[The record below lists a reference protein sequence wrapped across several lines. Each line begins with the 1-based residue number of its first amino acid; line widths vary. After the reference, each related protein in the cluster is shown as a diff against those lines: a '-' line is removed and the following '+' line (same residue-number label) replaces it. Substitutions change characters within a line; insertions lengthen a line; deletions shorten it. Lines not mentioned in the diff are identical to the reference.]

1 MPERLTHASLVA
13 SYHSYHQ
20 PRERWLIGGEYERA
34 LVRGDGRS
42 VGYHDPDGIAW
53 LLGELRDRLGWAEKR
68 EGPHLIEL
76 RGEGASITLEPGG
89 QVELSGAPFRTLRA
103 LADEVTRNRDLL
115 VEVVK
120 GHDLH
125 WIAAGLTPYARI
137 DDIAFMPKGRYAMMQ
152 QFLPQYGDL
161 AHWMMKGTCCVQV
174 NLDFDSEADCA
185 EKFHAA
191 LDLAPLNVA
200 AFANSPIGEG
210 RELGWM
216 SYRGHIWSRVDPRR
230 TGFPAAV
237 SGGYTHAGW
246 VEYLLDTPMMFHYHH
261 GQWRPSEGRTFRQWM
276 EQGIDGEFPTLEDWS
291 LHQTSVFPE
300 VRVKRTIEIRSADAV
315 PLDLAIAFCA
325 LWTGTLYGA
334 LADTRAFARA
344 FTAQN
349 GTRTREEGFA
359 YAALLGLEGDWN
371 GRPMAEWAQELGAIA
386 HKGLLA
392 IGEDTSLLDP
402 FLGLA
407 ASGRSPAARLLEA
420 FRLDPSPRNV
430 LRAAAY

>member
-1 MPERLTHASLVA
+1 MPNRLTLGALFE
-13 SYHSYHQ
+13 SYHAHHQ

-42 VGYHDPDGIAW
+42 VGYFEENGIRW
-53 LLGELRDRLGWAEKR
+53 LLGELQARLGWEAKSED
-68 EGPHLIEL
+68 GNVVEL

-89 QVELSGAPFRTLRA
+89 QVELSGAPFRTLGQVA
-103 LADEVTRNRDLL
+103 AEVRRNRQVLY
-115 VEVVK
+115 EVVE
-120 GHDLH
+120 GRDLH
-125 WIAAGLTPYARI
+125 WVAAGLTPYARM
-137 DDIAFMPKGRYAMMQ
+137 DDISFMPKGRYAMMQ

-185 EKFHAA
+185 AKFHTS

-237 SGGYTHAGW
+237 SEGYSHAGW
-246 VEYLLDTPMMFHYHH
+246 VEYLLDTPMMFHYHE
-261 GQWRPSEGRTFRQWM
+261 GRWRPSEGRTFRQWLTT
-276 EQGIDGEFPTLEDWS
+276 GIEGQFPTAADWA

-300 VRVKRTIEIRSADAV
+300 VRVKRTLEIRSADAV
-315 PLDLAIAFCA
+315 PVELAIAFCA
-325 LWTGTLYGA
+325 LWTGALYGA
-334 LADTRAFARA
+334 LAESRDFAAAFRAA
-344 FTAQN
+344 N
-349 GTRTREEGFA
+349 GGRTREEGFA
-359 YAALLGLEGDWN
+359 YASLLGLAGDWG
-371 GRPMAEWAQELGAIA
+371 GRPLAAWAGELGAIA
-386 HKGLLA
+386 QKGLVR
-392 IGEDTSLLDP
+392 IGEDTRLLDP
-402 FLGLA
+402 FLALTEG
-407 ASGRSPAARLLEA
+407 GVSPGQHLLDA
-420 FRLDPSPRNV
+420 FRLNPAPANV

>member
-1 MPERLTHASLVA
+1 MPDRLTPASLLA
-13 SYHSYHQ
+13 SYHAHHQ

-34 LVRGDGRS
+34 LVRGDGS
-42 VGYHDPDGIAW
+42 AVGYHEADGIAW
-53 LLGELRDRLGWAEKR
+53 LLRGLRDRLGWAEKH
-68 EGPHLIEL
+68 EGEHLIEL

-89 QVELSGAPFRTLRA
+89 QVELSGAPMRTLAA
-103 LADEVTRNRDLL
+103 LAAEVTRNRKVLYEL
-115 VEVVK
+115 VE

-137 DDIAFMPKGRYAMMQ
+137 EDIAFMPKGRYAMMQ

-174 NLDFDSEADCA
+174 NLDFDSEEDCA
-185 EKFHAA
+185 QKFHAS

-200 AFANSPIGEG
+200 AFANSPLGEG

-237 SGGYTHAGW
+237 SRQYSHAAW
-246 VEYLLDTPMMFHYHH
+246 VDYLLDTPMMFHYH
-261 GQWRPSEGRTFRQWM
+261 GGRWRPSEGRTFRYWM
-276 EQGIDGEFPTLEDWS
+276 TEGIEGQFPTLEDWA

-315 PLDLAIAFCA
+315 PLDLSVAFCA

-334 LADTRAFARA
+334 LAETRDFATA
-344 FTAQN
+344 FTAAN
-349 GTRTREEGFA
+349 GGRTREEGFA
-359 YAALLGLEGDWN
+359 YASLLGLAGDWG
-371 GRPMAEWAQELGAIA
+371 GRPLAAWASELGAIA
-386 HKGLLA
+386 QRGLAA
-392 IGEDTSLLDP
+392 IGEDVSLLDP
-402 FLGLA
+402 FLA
-407 ASGRSPAARLLEA
+407 VAESGDSPAARLLSA
-420 FRLDPSPRNV
+420 FRIDPSPQNV